1 MMDNETRSSLI
12 AQAKTGE
19 FFPAIPIPIHDAWE
33 IRIGALYPISS
44 IDAGIH
50 DLASILAEWRQKH
63 MRYFLTQFTATP
75 ERTLAWMRDVCVAD
89 NTRIMFL
96 IREALADRLIGHVGA
111 RNIQD
116 GKAELDNMIRG
127 VKGGHADLM
136 HYAVLALIDWLRN
149 VLDVTRIYTGIFASN
164 APAIRFHE
172 RVGLRVLC
180 TIAAEKTMVPTP
192 DGQGTEIAYALHERS
207 PEGEERGYVIMERA
221 LE

>member
-1 MMDNETRSSLI
+1 MDNETRSSLI

-111 RNIQD
+111 RNIRD
-116 GKAELDNMIRG
+116 GAAELDNMIRG

-136 HYAVLALIDWLRN
+136 HYAVLALIGWLRN
-149 VLDVTRIYTGIFASN
+149 VLDVRYIYTGIFANN

-172 RVGLRVLC
+172 DIGLC
-180 TIAAEKTMVPTP
+180 IAQTLAAVKTHVPTP
-192 DGQGTEIAYALHERS
+192 DGKGEEIAYEIEERS
-207 PEGEERGYVIMERA
+207 PKDGERGYVIMERA